1 MSSGLRETTRIGY
14 VRIGSCGL
22 PRYASGAQGP
32 SQFQDLYQ
40 ERVRKIIDAEVS
52 NGIPMNTAPKTRT
65 SGAPDLMEQI
75 RLSLAELESK
85 KPGPPKKQVRKTPT
99 PVKKKLQR
107 VRA

>member
-1 MSSGLRETTRIGY
+1 MQAALRGPRSSKTY
-14 VRIGSCGL
+14 N
-22 PRYASGAQGP
+22 
-32 SQFQDLYQ
+32 Q

-52 NGIPMNTAPKTRT
+52 NRIPMHTAPKTRT